1 MKAALACV
9 LVAMGCQMAFADFAD
24 EFPKLRENGKD
35 PEIQAYL
42 KKAEETEKGNPD
54 YYALASNYWWMVAQ
68 RPVAD
73 TKPSEKGELSIR
85 AKDTGEEVGSL
96 RAGPEANP
104 EIAAKTLAMLEEGA
118 KRFPLRADILLGLAH
133 VQSELGKYPESVKT
147 LDVLLDNAKAKPGD
161 LRWAKN
167 GPLPGPP
174 EKFFPESL
182 HSYAGVLFNAEQ
194 DALCEK
200 LCDRI
205 IEIYPDHPYAY
216 NLKAGLADA
225 QGKPDEMLR
234 LLEIAGNKAPDD
246 PLILMNL
253 ADTYLKRGDKA
264 KAEKA
269 LKRVL
274 EVDTDDET
282 KDHARAALKDLGV
295 KPEKKR

>member
-1 MKAALACV
+1 MKTALA
-9 LVAMGCQMAFADFAD
+9 LLIGIGSQLAFADFAE
-24 EFPKLRENGKD
+24 EFPKLREKGKD
-35 PEIQAYL
+35 PEIRAFLQ
-42 KKAEETEKGNPD
+42 KAEETEKDNPD

-68 RPVAD
+68 RPVVD
-73 TKPSEKGELSIR
+73 TKPAVKDELSVR
-85 AKDTGEEVGSL
+85 DKDTGEEVGSL
-96 RAGPEANP
+96 RAGPDANP

-147 LDVLLDNAKAKPGD
+147 LDVLLDNAKAKPGE

-194 DALCEK
+194 DVLCEK

-205 IEIYPDHPYAY
+205 IEIYPEHPYAY

>member
-1 MKAALACV
+1 MKTALA
-9 LVAMGCQMAFADFAD
+9 LLIGLGSHLALADFAE
-24 EFPKLRENGKD
+24 EFPKLRENGRD
-35 PEIQAYL
+35 QEIQAFL
-42 KKAEETEKGNPD
+42 KKAEEVEKENPD

-73 TKPSEKGELSIR
+73 AKPAGKDELSIR
-85 AKDTGEEVGSL
+85 DKDTGEEVGSL

-104 EIAAKTLAMLEEGA
+104 GIAVKTLAMLEEGA

-147 LDVLLDNAKAKPGD
+147 LDTLLDSAKAKPGD

-167 GPLPGPP
+167 EPLPAPP
-174 EKFFPESL
+174 EKFIPESL

-200 LCDRI
+200 LCDKI
-205 IEIYPDHPYAY
+205 IEVFPEHPFAY
-216 NLKAGLADA
+216 NLKAGLADT

-234 LLEIAGNKAPDD
+234 LLELAGSKAPDD

-282 KDHARAALKDLGV
+282 KEHAREALKDLGV
-295 KPEKKR
+295 QPKNEKK

>member
-1 MKAALACV
+1 MKTALSCLWV
-9 LVAMGCQMAFADFAD
+9 GVVSQVAFADFAD
-24 EFPKLRENGKD
+24 EFPKLREKGKD
-35 PEIQAYL
+35 EEIRAFLQ
-42 KKAEETEKGNPD
+42 KAEETEKENPD
-54 YYALASNYWWMVAQ
+54 YYALASNYWWTVAQ

-73 TKPSEKGELSIR
+73 TKPSEKGEFSIR
-85 AKDTGEEVGSL
+85 DKDTGKEVGSL

-104 EIAAKTLAMLEEGA
+104 VITAKTLAILEEGT
-118 KRFPLRADILLGLAH
+118 KRFPLRVDISLGLAH
-133 VQSELGKYPESVKT
+133 VQSQLGKFPESVKT
-147 LDVLLDNAKAKPGD
+147 LEAMLDQAKAKPD
-161 LRWAKN
+161 ELRWAKN
-167 GPLPGPP
+167 GPLPEPP
-174 EKFFPESL
+174 QKFLPETL
-182 HSYAGVLFNAEQ
+182 HNYAGALFNAEQ
-194 DALCEK
+194 DALCGK

-205 IEIYPDHPYAY
+205 IEVYPEHPYAY

-234 LLEIAGNKAPDD
+234 LLEIAGTKAPDD

-282 KDHARAALKDLGV
+282 KDHARAALKDL
-295 KPEKKR
+295 KAEEKR

>member
-1 MKAALACV
+1 MKTVLALLIGLGSQWV
-9 LVAMGCQMAFADFAD
+9 LADFAE

-35 PEIQAYL
+35 PEIREFL
-42 KKAEETEKGNPD
+42 KKAEESEKENPD
-54 YYALASNYWWMVAQ
+54 YYALASNYWWTVAQ

-73 TKPSEKGELSIR
+73 TKPAGKDEFSIR
-85 AKDTGEEVGSL
+85 DKETGEEVGSL
-96 RAGPEANP
+96 RTGPEANP
-104 EIAAKTLAMLEEGA
+104 EITAKTLAILEEGVR
-118 KRFPLRADILLGLAH
+118 RFPLRVDISLGLAH
-133 VQSELGKYPESVKT
+133 VQSELGKFAESAAT
-147 LDVLLDNAKAKPGD
+147 LEALLDVAKAKPAE
-161 LRWAKN
+161 LRWTKN
-167 GPLPGPP
+167 APLPEPAA
-174 EKFFPESL
+174 KFIPESM
-182 HSYAGVLFNAEQ
+182 HGYAGIYFNSQE

-205 IEIYPDHPYAY
+205 IEVFPEHPYAY

-234 LLEIAGNKAPDD
+234 LLEIAGSKAPDD

-253 ADTYLKRGDKA
+253 ADTYLKRGDKV

-282 KDHARAALKDLGV
+282 KDQAREALKDLGAPP
-295 KPEKKR
+295 KKEKK